1 MKNKEIYI
9 VTVNGKVSQEA
20 YSDYQDAAR
29 FVISRACP
37 ELWRASQKALDQR
50 LEETGNIG
58 FISLEREGN
67 LYEIADVRVAQ

>member
-1 MKNKEIYI
+1 MNTVYI

-29 FVISRACP
+29 FVVSRACP
-37 ELWRASQKALDQR
+37 ELWRASQKSLDQR
-50 LEETGNIG
+50 LEEIGNTG

-67 LYEIADVRVAQ
+67 VYKIHYVMVK